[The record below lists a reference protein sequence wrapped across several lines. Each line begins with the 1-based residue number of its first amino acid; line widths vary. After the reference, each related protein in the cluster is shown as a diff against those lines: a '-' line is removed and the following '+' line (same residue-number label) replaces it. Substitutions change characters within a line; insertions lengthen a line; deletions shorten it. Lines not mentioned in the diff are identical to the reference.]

1 MKEIRIDIFP
11 KKTYRLSTCMYMK
24 RYSTSLRI
32 RETQIKP
39 QQVIRSHLLECLFGK
54 TTNSKQWWEHGEKR
68 TLGLCYVYVS
78 DYEYMDVSI
87 TDLIWHHIQVNVW
100 AVLMSEQV
108 WEHVCASQ
116 CGLVHVYNHM
126 FENEHGSLF
135 KYEFVCWSKWNFS
148 YGWVNVWPWA
158 WILAYSCMWDEC
170 LFLIMWKWSIYLRV
184 NVQVCAYE
192 YTWIPLRVKM
202 WEHHSKCE
210 HIHLWEYKYDAVCI
224 FYMGNCIWLGSYL
237 NVSECVS

>member
-1 MKEIRIDIFP
+1 MNV
-11 KKTYRLSTCMYMK
+11 
-24 RYSTSLRI
+24 STS
-32 RETQIKP
+32 
-39 QQVIRSHLLECLFGK
+39 
-54 TTNSKQWWEHGEKR
+54 WWVWAHSYCEHVN
-68 TLGLCYVYVS
+68 VYVS

-170 LFLIMWKWSIYLRV
+170 LFLIMWKWSTYLRV